1 MDRRKLPPQL
11 TRAGKCGVFA
21 TFVRQIAPDPS
32 RHAQPPP
39 ISCVDGTGGND
50 PPTGRPRIERQV
62 MTGTD
67 SHEWREFQDSGR
79 VMIIAFVGLAF
90 AFGAA
95 MLMASH
101 GGELFA
107 DIGY

>member
-1 MDRRKLPPQL
+1 MNGANSKTL
-11 TRAGKCGVFA
+11 
-21 TFVRQIAPDPS
+21 
-32 RHAQPPP
+32 
-39 ISCVDGTGGND
+39 
-50 PPTGRPRIERQV
+50 
-62 MTGTD
+62 
-67 SHEWREFQDSGR
+67 GR

-95 MLMASH
+95 MLMSSH